1 MAFSVS
7 IHHEQQLAAVTL
19 QDDKGI
25 SAEIYSLG
33 GLLNRFEL
41 PVKGRP
47 FNLVWGFEGLA
58 AAKEKI
64 GNAFQSA
71 RLSPFVCRLRNGQYS
86 WLGETYQVQKKF
98 LGAHAIHGLMYDT
111 PFEIISTHADE
122 ISASVRLKGS
132 YDGSDPGYPFPYE
145 VELEWVLREGASLS
159 ITSTLWHQNAFEIP
173 MAEGWHP
180 YFTLGGKSDDWVLQF
195 NTNRRMEYDAEL
207 LPTGQLIKDDRFL
220 HGMSLAG
227 VHLDNGFVWSEDEPA
242 FQRCVLSNQDIVLTL
257 LPDKSFP
264 VLQVFT
270 PDDRNSVALENLSGA
285 PDNFNNHLLLISLAP
300 GMQHQFTT
308 CYVAAE
314 KSGT

>member
-1 MAFSVS
+1 
-7 IHHEQQLAAVTL
+7 
-19 QDDKGI
+19 
-25 SAEIYSLG
+25 
-33 GLLNRFEL
+33 
-41 PVKGRP
+41 
-47 FNLVWGFEGLA
+47 
-58 AAKEKI
+58 
-64 GNAFQSA
+64 
-71 RLSPFVCRLRNGQYS
+71 
-86 WLGETYQVQKKF
+86 
-98 LGAHAIHGLMYDT
+98 MYDT
-111 PFEIISTHADE
+111 PFEITSTHADE

-132 YDGSDPGYPFPYE
+132 YNGSDPGYPFPYE